1 MNAIRALFLRDARI
15 DLSYNF
21 ALALRAVA
29 IGVGS
34 LSLLFLDRIVD
45 APDALAPYGGDYFAF
60 ALLGLALVRAVQ
72 PALTGPKDAITG
84 AQADGTLEALLV
96 RPVRLE
102 VLLAGSVVYPLAFAI
117 AEATFTLAVG
127 VALGARYTPAGLPV
141 ALLATA
147 LFVLAQAGIGALA
160 AAFVLLTK
168 RGDPV
173 VWLVGQ
179 ATSVLCGVVFP
190 VSVMPGVLQALAKV
204 FPAYHALE
212 VARRSLAGTASIA
225 DIARGLGALAG
236 LALVLPLGLALVR
249 RSLDVAR
256 RAGTLASA

>member
-1 MNAIRALFLRDARI
+1 MSAIRALFLRDARI
-15 DLSYNF
+15 DRSYHF
-21 ALALRAVA
+21 AFALRAVG

-34 LSLLFLDRIVD
+34 LSLLFLGRIVD
-45 APDALAPYGGDYFAF
+45 APEALAPYGGDYFAF

-102 VLLAGSVVYPLAFAI
+102 ALLGGSIVYPLTFAFA
-117 AEATFTLAVG
+117 EAAFMLTVG
-127 VALGARYTPAGLPV
+127 IALGARYMAAGIPV

-160 AAFVLLTK
+160 AAVVLLTK

-190 VSVMPGVLQALAKV
+190 VSVMPGALQALAKV

-212 VARRSLAGTASIA
+212 VARRSLAGTATVG
-225 DIARGLGALAG
+225 DIGRGLGALAA
-236 LALVLPLGLALVR
+236 LALVLPIGLALVR